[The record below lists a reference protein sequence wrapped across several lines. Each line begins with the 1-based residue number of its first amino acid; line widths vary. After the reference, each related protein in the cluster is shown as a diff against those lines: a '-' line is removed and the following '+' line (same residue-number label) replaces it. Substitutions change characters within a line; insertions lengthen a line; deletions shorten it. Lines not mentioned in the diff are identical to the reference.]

1 MSLAAG
7 TGFMKASAI
16 LLVAACL
23 LLPSGAAA
31 APPGMDWSVQSTT
44 IKTRYSDDG
53 KPIEIFREEYYLY
66 FGNQQSLDTE
76 KALNAE
82 HVFSSI
88 YLIHPGPEVS
98 MPFDAPHRWY
108 LGTRLSRRLS
118 PPVVPLFDEEIWRQV
133 PVEIKSLLGAF
144 GVDDPELLSIWYDRH
159 TGSIQVFFHPRHNQ
173 DHEYYRKKLEVLK
186 EYLLHPKLPA

>member
-1 MSLAAG
+1 MEAP
-7 TGFMKASAI
+7 AI

-23 LLPSGAAA
+23 LLPSPGTAAL
-31 APPGMDWSVQSTT
+31 PPGMAWSVQSTT
-44 IKTRYSDDG
+44 IKIQHHEDG
-53 KPIEIFREEYYLY
+53 RLVEGIRDEYYLY

-76 KALNAE
+76 KALGAE

-108 LGTRLSRRLS
+108 LGTRRSRRLS
-118 PPVVPLFDEEIWRQV
+118 LPVQPLFDEQV
-133 PVEIKSLLGAF
+133 WNRVPAEVKSVLGAF

-159 TGSIQVFFHPRHNQ
+159 TGSVQVFFHPRHNQ
-173 DHEYYRKKLEVLK
+173 DLEFYRKKLGVLK
-186 EYLLHPKLPA
+186 AYLLHPKLAA